1 MNILYI
7 LYTEAFRCFRRFYKI
22 VNAEVSIPISSR
34 DPNWLSVNASMVD
47 GTEQDVTE
55 QVKPILKFD
64 ELVTPWR
71 LTEITEL
78 KGVESWSYLTK
89 TLEYNKIPS
98 HGVING
104 L

>member
-1 MNILYI
+1 MNILYL
-7 LYTEAFRCFRRFYKI
+7 LYIELFRCARRVYRLAK
-22 VNAEVSIPISSR
+22 AEVPIPLPTH
-34 DPNWLSVNASMVD
+34 DALWLSLNANMVD

-55 QVKPILKFD
+55 QVKPILKVD